1 MSVSGQGLTIE
12 RVDYDDLH
20 LVMLRGELDLL
31 SAPQLRS
38 CLEDAMNST
47 VVVDL
52 SGLSFI
58 DAAGLSVLVTARRR
72 AETDGNHVKVTNPAG
87 LVRRVFELAGLDEL
101 IE

>member
-1 MSVSGQGLTIE
+1 MSVTGQGLTIE

-20 LVMLRGELDLL
+20 LVVLRGELDLL

-38 CLEDAMNST
+38 CLEQATSST

-58 DAAGLSVLVTARRR
+58 DAAGLSVLVTAKRRS
-72 AETDGNHVKVTNPAG
+72 ETDGNQMKVTNPEG
-87 LVRRVFELAGLDEL
+87 RVRRVFELAGLNQL
-101 IE
+101 IG